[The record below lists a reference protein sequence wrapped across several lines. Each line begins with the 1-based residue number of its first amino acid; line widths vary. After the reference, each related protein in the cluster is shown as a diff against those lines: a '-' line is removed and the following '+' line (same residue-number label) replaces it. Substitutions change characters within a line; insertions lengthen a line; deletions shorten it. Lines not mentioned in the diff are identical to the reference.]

1 MHVEVSKLGFITWFY
16 AWLFKLSWFSYVSF
30 ISYVPFTQKERGRN
44 DNRKKGE
51 DVEGGYG
58 GLASSLFDYY

>member
-1 MHVEVSKLGFITWFY
+1 
-16 AWLFKLSWFSYVSF
+16 VSF